1 MIRYPAAYSDGSF
14 VEITSVTEK
23 DRRKE
28 YFCISCGA
36 EMHPVL
42 GSKKEHYF
50 RHSGVSCSWDDFIHK
65 YAEEKIK
72 EAFDN
77 SDTFLIP
84 YNRHNKCPEADN
96 CLLYRRFAFSKCDG
110 IIESLD
116 LKKWYDTCE
125 VEKEYWAGDKKYIA
139 DILLTNSKNEGQK
152 PLFLEIFHTHKCTD
166 DKRNSGIKIIEIKI
180 DTIEDIKTFLDP
192 KSQKFSSC
200 ELINFKPESHITG
213 LYEVQKASYT
223 KDVQDELKCET
234 IQCVCTDER
243 LSKKT
248 EDSLF
253 EVLVPGDEESSQK
266 TLTRIGHL
274 IGIQKGLKKD
284 CRYCQYFTTERALLS
299 YVQRCRVNY
308 FPMPLP
314 EKPCDRFELYEIEL
328 ERSLKKLSSTVFLY
342 FEKGKVIV

>member
-1 MIRYPAAYSDGSF
+1 MIHYPAAYSEDHL

-50 RHSGVSCSWDDFIHK
+50 RHSGVSCSWDGFIHK
-65 YAEEKIK
+65 YAEEKFK

-84 YNRHNKCPEADN
+84 FNRHNKCPKVDN
-96 CLLYRRFAFSKCDG
+96 CLLYNQFAFSKCDG

-116 LKKWYDTCE
+116 LKKEC
-125 VEKEYWAGDKKYIA
+125 WAGDKKYIA
-139 DILLTNSKNEGQK
+139 DLLLTNSKNEGQK
-152 PLFLEIFHTHKCTD
+152 PLFIEIFHTHKCTD

-180 DTIEDIKTFLDP
+180 DTIDNIKTFLDP
-192 KSQKFSSC
+192 KSQKFSSF

-223 KDVQDELKCET
+223 KDVQDELKCEK

-243 LSKKT
+243 LANKT

-274 IGIQKGLKKD
+274 IGIQKGLMKD
-284 CRYCQYFTTERALLS
+284 CSYCQHFATERVFLS
-299 YVQRCRVNY
+299 EVHRCRVDY
-308 FPMPLP
+308 FLRPLP
-314 EKPCDRFELYEIEL
+314 EKPCEKFVLYERAL
-328 ERSLKKLSSTVFLY
+328 ERALNTVKSNVVF
-342 FEKGKVIV
+342 FQNE

>member
-1 MIRYPAAYSDGSF
+1 MIHYPAAYSEDRL

-50 RHSGVSCSWDDFIHK
+50 RHSGVSCSWDGFIHK
-65 YAEEKIK
+65 YAEEKFK

-84 YNRHNKCPEADN
+84 FNRHNKCPKVDN
-96 CLLYRRFAFSKCDG
+96 CLLYNQFAFSKCDG

-125 VEKEYWAGDKKYIA
+125 VEKECWAGDKKYIA
-139 DILLTNSKNEGQK
+139 DLLLTNSKNEGQK
-152 PLFLEIFHTHKCTD
+152 PLFIEIFHTHKCTD

-180 DTIEDIKTFLDP
+180 DTIDNIKTFLDP
-192 KSQKFSSC
+192 KRQKFTSC

-213 LYEVQKASYT
+213 LYDVQKASYT
-223 KDVQDELKCET
+223 KDVQDELKCEK

-243 LSKKT
+243 LANRT

-253 EVLVPGDEESSQK
+253 EVLVPANEESSLK
-266 TLTRIGHL
+266 TLKNIGRL
-274 IGIQKGLKKD
+274 IGIQKGLIKE
-284 CRYCQYFTTERALLS
+284 CRYCQHYATERVFLS
-299 YVQRCRVNY
+299 DVPRCRVD
-308 FPMPLP
+308 FFLRSLP
-314 EKPCDRFELYEIEL
+314 EKPCEKFVLYERAL
-328 ERSLKKLSSTVFLY
+328 ESTFNKVKSNAVVFPKDL
-342 FEKGKVIV
+342 F